1 MGGLISVIIPVY
13 NVEDYFSQCMD
24 SVLSQ
29 SYEKLEI
36 IVVDDGSI
44 DGSGKMC
51 DDYASKDSRVRVIHR
66 ENGGQSVARNSGME
80 VATGDFISFVDSDD
94 VLHPDYFKVL
104 MGLMT
109 SADVDISSVGMVRF
123 SDKPDFLMRHICN
136 PSTKIMTGEE
146 AMESILYQNMLD
158 ASPCCKLF
166 KKKVIENL
174 RFPEGIIYEDLA
186 LIYRIYEQSRKVI
199 HCKSEY
205 YFYRMHS
212 GSTTGN
218 FSLRRADVLD
228 VTDEIV
234 AYIGTHHPQLL
245 PAAKDR
251 KFSANMNILMLMT
264 RRGIS
269 SPELIARCWSN
280 IRLLRWK
287 SMSNSKV
294 RLKNRVGAMMTLPGL
309 KFLKFIFRLTK

>member
-80 VATGDFISFVDSDD
+80 IATGDYIAFVDSDD
-94 VLHPDYFKVL
+94 VLHLDYFKVL

-109 SADVDISSVGMVRF
+109 SADVDISSVGMMRF
-123 SDKPDFLMRHICN
+123 SDKPDLLMKHICN

-146 AMESILYQNMLD
+146 AMESILYQNKLD

-166 KKKVIENL
+166 KKKVIGNL

-186 LIYRIYEQSRKVI
+186 LIYRIYEQARKVI

-205 YFYRMHS
+205 YFYRIHS

-245 PAAKDR
+245 PAAQDR

-264 RRGIS
+264 RSEIS

-280 IRLLRWK
+280 IRRLRWK